1 MPFFIVRDELN
12 DLPVD
17 AVVNFQRPVK
27 NPVRSGF
34 GSFLTRIL
42 AARKSNRTATAKIR
56 NGKNPRGKTLIQVS
70 EPNFNPERPEEYRRD
85 LFESYQAALNLALKK
100 RFLSVALPLFNDRSA
115 NLSRNESFGIASAAI
130 RTFLTDHEANICL
143 LIGSSGFA
151 LPRAVG
157 SGVEEFLSA
166 NFESSDEE
174 AFALSLE
181 DSELF
186 RPDLAPSDFRRAADL
201 SADFPV
207 DADEADVRP
216 DRGEIRSRKLK
227 IEPSSRTV
235 RGYFPQDRPPDIDK
249 IFDQIEE
256 SFSSALLSLI
266 DEKGMS
272 DVEVYK
278 RANLDR
284 RLFSKI
290 RNPKSDYVPRKSTAI
305 ALAIALKLDLDET
318 KRLLSRAGYSL
329 SHSRKFDVIIEYFIK
344 NKKFDIFEINET
356 LFAYEQPLLGQTA
369 SR

>member
-17 AVVNFQRPVK
+17 AVVNFQQPVK

-34 GSFLTRIL
+34 GSFLTRIG
-42 AARKSNRTATAKIR
+42 AVFKPNRKATAKIR

-70 EPNFNPERPEEYRRD
+70 EPIFNPERPEEYRRD
-85 LFESYQAALNLALKK
+85 LFESYQTVLKLAYEK
-100 RFLSVALPLFNDRSA
+100 RFLSVALPLLFNDRSA

-130 RTFLTDHEANICL
+130 RTFLADHEANIYL
-143 LIGSSGFA
+143 SLGSSGFA
-151 LPRAVG
+151 LPISLGNRI
-157 SGVEEFLSA
+157 EKFLSA
-166 NFESSDEE
+166 NFESEE
-174 AFALSLE
+174 ETFALSLE

-186 RPDLAPSDFRRAADL
+186 RPHLASSDFKRAEDL
-201 SADFPV
+201 STDFPV
-207 DADEADVRP
+207 DADEADERP
-216 DRGEIRSRKLK
+216 DRAEIRLRKLK
-227 IEPSSRTV
+227 IEPSSRTI
-235 RGYFPQDRPPDIDK
+235 RGYSPQDRPLDIDK

-290 RNPKSDYVPRKSTAI
+290 RNQKGDYVPRKSTAI
-305 ALAIALKLDLDET
+305 ALAIAMKLDLDET
-318 KRLLSRAGYSL
+318 KRLLSCAGYSL
-329 SHSRKFDVIIEYFIK
+329 SHSQKFDVIIEYFIK

-356 LFAYEQPLLGQTA
+356 LFAYKQPLLGQTA